1 MASETEPPRKP
12 RDQLGMVLAVLTAL
26 IVVSIGLIGYVI
38 YDNSQAADAA
48 QTYIAEEGDT
58 VYLDYIG
65 MFEDGRVFDT
75 SLYNVASNDTSYP
88 KSLTFSPREESSYSP
103 FEMTAGLYGE
113 SGGTIKG
120 FAMGVIGLKAH
131 DVRTIVIAPEDAYAV
146 NPTMVS
152 NISLYQ
158 EIPIVETISSDDFSE
173 LFGTSATPFSYVT
186 HYEWGW
192 DVLVISDEYGMVT
205 YKHAPS
211 VGQVVYPFGN
221 PGDEFTP
228 SGWACTVVS
237 YDPAAEDGIGKIVVH
252 HDITESDVYDVKGVT
267 YDGSIFIVSGY
278 NESAGTFQ
286 VHWSNSEVGYNGE
299 IAGRTLVFEV
309 YIRGVV
315 KA

>member
-1 MASETEPPRKP
+1 MASETEPRKP
-12 RDQLGMVLAVLTAL
+12 RDPLGMVLAVLIAL

-38 YDNSQAADAA
+38 YDNSQAADSG
-48 QTYIAEEGDT
+48 TVYLAESGDT

-75 SLYNVASNDTSYP
+75 SLYYVASNDTSYP
-88 KSLTFSPREESSYSP
+88 KSLTFSPREESSYSA
-103 FEMTAGLYGE
+103 FEMTAGLYGA

-120 FAMGVIGLKAH
+120 FALGVIGLKTH
-131 DVRTIVIAPEDAYAV
+131 DVKTIVIAPEDAYAV
-146 NPTMVS
+146 NAGMIT

-158 EIPIVETISSDDFSE
+158 EIPIVETMPETDFTS
-173 LFGTSATPFSYVT
+173 LFGTPAVPFNYVT
-186 HYEWGW
+186 HFEWGW
-192 DVLVISDEYGMVT
+192 DVQVLSNEFGIVT
-205 YKHAPS
+205 YKHVPS
-211 VGQVVYPFGN
+211 VGQVAYPFGD
-221 PGDEFTP
+221 PEDEYTP

-237 YDPAAEDGIGKIVVH
+237 YDPAADDGIGTITVH

-267 YDGSIFIVSGY
+267 YDESVFIVSGY

-286 VHWSNSEVGYNGE
+286 IHWSNSEIGYNGE
-299 IAGRTLVFEV
+299 IAGRALIFEV